1 MNLSTTIIT
10 IILAV
15 SVSPSPIPDQA
26 ETERERDSFHLNR
39 EKRSQTDVENSI
51 SNIAAQLLLE
61 EEPTSLEKLP
71 KFESNSENQAKV
83 VDHIKGL
90 LSDIVTNTVV
100 DDNTDTNMLFIKNN
114 EGLTKSTPT
123 ILQTVYG
130 LDSNTIK
137 DKESFIKII
146 NKMTEREKETTEGSI
161 TTNYVSVF
169 DHKKNND
176 KGDVQKNI
184 LDQYLEY
191 YDQQTEEDE
200 EIRTTTETINL
211 KSATSTTTTSSTTT
225 STTTTSTTTSS
236 TTTSTTPTT
245 TKSTTTTE
253 QTTTTTT
260 AAPTLLERAGSIVTG
275 SIGGLFDGFASLTQA
290 FTPFWIP
297 IQLGRKRRDVME
309 EDTIGES
316 ITDRDIFMNF
326 LLFQKRIK
334 AMNPAK
340 LNTIVAGVVKSVIN
354 TEPTEEVDEMENIYD
369 EIIARQVT
377 ELLLRPKPFSKDIID
392 SSVSENYL

>member
-1 MNLSTTIIT
+1 M
-10 IILAV
+10 
-15 SVSPSPIPDQA
+15 
-26 ETERERDSFHLNR
+26 
-39 EKRSQTDVENSI
+39 
-51 SNIAAQLLLE
+51 
-61 EEPTSLEKLP
+61 
-71 KFESNSENQAKV
+71 
-83 VDHIKGL
+83 
-90 LSDIVTNTVV
+90 
-100 DDNTDTNMLFIKNN
+100 KN
-114 EGLTKSTPT
+114 TPT

-169 DHKKNND
+169 DNKKNNNAD
-176 KGDVQKNI
+176 LQKNI

-191 YDQQTEEDE
+191 YDHEDSE
-200 EIRTTTETINL
+200 MITTTEKISV
-211 KSATSTTTTSSTTT
+211 KSATTSTTTLSTTTSTSTTSSTTP
-225 STTTTSTTTSS
+225 
-236 TTTSTTPTT
+236 STTPST

-260 AAPTLLERAGSIVTG
+260 AAPTLLERAGSFVTG
-275 SIGGLFDGFASLTQA
+275 GIGGIFDGFASLSQA

-297 IQLGRKRRDVME
+297 IQLGRKRRDVR
-309 EDTIGES
+309 EDTMPDSDAIEES

-334 AMNPAK
+334 AMNPEK
-340 LNTIVAGVVKSVIN
+340 LNNIVKGVVKTVIN
-354 TEPTEEVDEMENIYD
+354 TEPTGDVDEMENIYD
-369 EIIARQVT
+369 EVIARQVT

>member
-1 MNLSTTIIT
+1 VNLSVSLIT
-10 IILAV
+10 IILAA
-15 SVSPSPIPDQA
+15 SVSPSPIPEPV
-26 ETERERDSFHLNR
+26 ETESDSFHLNR
-39 EKRSQTDVENSI
+39 EKKSQTDVENSI
-51 SNIAAQLLLE
+51 SNIAAQLLME

-71 KFESNSENQAKV
+71 KLESNSENQAKV

-100 DDNTDTNMLFIKNN
+100 DDNTETNMLFIKNS
-114 EGLTKSTPT
+114 EGLMKNTPT

-169 DHKKNND
+169 DNKKNNNAD
-176 KGDVQKNI
+176 LQKNI

-191 YDQQTEEDE
+191 YDHEDSE
-200 EIRTTTETINL
+200 MITTTEKISV
-211 KSATSTTTTSSTTT
+211 KSATTPTTTSSTTT
-225 STTTTSTTTSS
+225 STSTTSS
-236 TTTSTTPTT
+236 TTPSTTPST

-260 AAPTLLERAGSIVTG
+260 AAPTLLERAGSFVTG
-275 SIGGLFDGFASLTQA
+275 GIGGIFDGFASLSQA

-297 IQLGRKRRDVME
+297 IQLGRKRRDVR
-309 EDTIGES
+309 EDTMPDSDAIEES

-334 AMNPAK
+334 AMNPEK
-340 LNTIVAGVVKSVIN
+340 LNNIVKGVVKTVIN
-354 TEPTEEVDEMENIYD
+354 TEPTGDVDEMENIYD
-369 EIIARQVT
+369 EVIARQVT

>member
-1 MNLSTTIIT
+1 MLLSLAIIT
-10 IILAV
+10 IGLAAR
-15 SVSPSPIPDQA
+15 VSPSPIPEQA
-26 ETERERDSFHLNR
+26 ETGSDSFHLSR

-71 KFESNSENQAKV
+71 KLESNSENQAKV

-90 LSDIVTNTVV
+90 LSDIVTNTVG
-100 DDNTDTNMLFIKNN
+100 DDNTEPNMLFIKNN

-146 NKMTEREKETTEGSI
+146 NQMTEREKETTEGSL

-169 DHKKNND
+169 DTKKNNNAD
-176 KGDVQKNI
+176 LQKNI

-191 YDQQTEEDE
+191 YDQEVGDD
-200 EIRTTTETINL
+200 EIRTTTEKIIV
-211 KSATSTTTTSSTTT
+211 KSATSSATSSTTT
-225 STTTTSTTTSS
+225 STTTTPTTTSS
-236 TTTSTTPTT
+236 TTPSTTPSTT
-245 TKSTTTTE
+245 RSTTTTE

-275 SIGGLFDGFASLTQA
+275 GLGGLFNGFASLGQA

-309 EDTIGES
+309 EDNIADKDAIEES

-340 LNTIVAGVVKSVIN
+340 LNTIVKGVVKSVIN
-354 TEPTEEVDEMENIYD
+354 TEQSEEVDEMENLYD
-369 EIIARQVT
+369 DIIARQVT
-377 ELLLRPKPFSKDIID
+377 ELLLRPKPFSKI
-392 SSVSENYL
+392 

>member
-1 MNLSTTIIT
+1 ML
-10 IILAV
+10 
-15 SVSPSPIPDQA
+15 
-26 ETERERDSFHLNR
+26 
-39 EKRSQTDVENSI
+39 
-51 SNIAAQLLLE
+51 
-61 EEPTSLEKLP
+61 
-71 KFESNSENQAKV
+71 
-83 VDHIKGL
+83 GL
-90 LSDIVTNTVV
+90 
-100 DDNTDTNMLFIKNN
+100 MKN
-114 EGLTKSTPT
+114 TPT
-123 ILQTVYG
+123 ILQTVHG

-161 TTNYVSVF
+161 TTNYVSIF
-169 DHKKNND
+169 DNKNNAE
-176 KGDVQKNI
+176 VQKNI

-191 YDQQTEEDE
+191 YDHEVEDE
-200 EIRTTTETINL
+200 EIRTTTEKIIL
-211 KSATSTTTTSSTTT
+211 KSVTTTTSSTTT
-225 STTTTSTTTSS
+225 TTTTTSTTT
-236 TTTSTTPTT
+236 TPTTPST

-275 SIGGLFDGFASLTQA
+275 GIGGIFNGFASLTQA

-297 IQLGRKRRDVME
+297 IQLGRKRRDVTEVTE
-309 EDTIGES
+309 EDTIEES

-340 LNTIVAGVVKSVIN
+340 LNTIVKGVVKSVIN
-354 TEPTEEVDEMENIYD
+354 TEPTEDVDEMENIYD

-392 SSVSENYL
+392 SSVSENHL

>member
-1 MNLSTTIIT
+1 MLILII
-10 IILAV
+10 
-15 SVSPSPIPDQA
+15 P
-26 ETERERDSFHLNR
+26 
-39 EKRSQTDVENSI
+39 
-51 SNIAAQLLLE
+51 
-61 EEPTSLEKLP
+61 
-71 KFESNSENQAKV
+71 
-83 VDHIKGL
+83 
-90 LSDIVTNTVV
+90 
-100 DDNTDTNMLFIKNN
+100 ML
-114 EGLTKSTPT
+114 GLTKSTPT

-130 LDSNTIK
+130 LDANTIK
-137 DKESFIKII
+137 DKESFVKII

-161 TTNYVSVF
+161 TTNYVSIF
-169 DHKKNND
+169 DKKKNNN
-176 KGDVQKNI
+176 GDVENNI
-184 LDQYLEY
+184 LEQYLEH
-191 YDQQTEEDE
+191 YDQEVEED
-200 EIRTTTETINL
+200 EIRTTTEKIIV
-211 KSATSTTTTSSTTT
+211 KSATTSTTTTSSTTT

-236 TTTSTTPTT
+236 TTPST

-260 AAPTLLERAGSIVTG
+260 AAPTLLERAGNIVTG
-275 SIGGLFDGFASLTQA
+275 GIGGLFNGFASLTQA

-297 IQLGRKRRDVME
+297 IQLGRKRRDVKEEEE
-309 EDTIGES
+309 EDTMEES

-340 LNTIVAGVVKSVIN
+340 LNTIVKGVVKTVIN
-354 TEPTEEVDEMENIYD
+354 TEPTEEMDEMENIYD

>member
-1 MNLSTTIIT
+1 M
-10 IILAV
+10 
-15 SVSPSPIPDQA
+15 
-26 ETERERDSFHLNR
+26 
-39 EKRSQTDVENSI
+39 
-51 SNIAAQLLLE
+51 
-61 EEPTSLEKLP
+61 
-71 KFESNSENQAKV
+71 
-83 VDHIKGL
+83 
-90 LSDIVTNTVV
+90 
-100 DDNTDTNMLFIKNN
+100 KN
-114 EGLTKSTPT
+114 TPT

-169 DHKKNND
+169 DNKKNNNAD
-176 KGDVQKNI
+176 LQKNI

-191 YDQQTEEDE
+191 YDQDE
-200 EIRTTTETINL
+200 SEIGTTTEKIIV
-211 KSATSTTTTSSTTT
+211 KSATSSTTTSSTTT

-236 TTTSTTPTT
+236 TTTSTTPST

-260 AAPTLLERAGSIVTG
+260 AAPTLLERAGSIVSG
-275 SIGGLFDGFASLTQA
+275 GIGGIFDGFASLSQA

-297 IQLGRKRRDVME
+297 IQLGRKRREVR
-309 EDTIGES
+309 EDTIADTDAMEES

-334 AMNPAK
+334 AMNPEK
-340 LNTIVAGVVKSVIN
+340 LNNIVKGVVKTVIN
-354 TEPTEEVDEMENIYD
+354 TEPTQDVDEMENIYD

>member
-1 MNLSTTIIT
+1 ML
-10 IILAV
+10 IILM
-15 SVSPSPIPDQA
+15 
-26 ETERERDSFHLNR
+26 L
-39 EKRSQTDVENSI
+39 
-51 SNIAAQLLLE
+51 
-61 EEPTSLEKLP
+61 
-71 KFESNSENQAKV
+71 
-83 VDHIKGL
+83 GL
-90 LSDIVTNTVV
+90 
-100 DDNTDTNMLFIKNN
+100 MKN
-114 EGLTKSTPT
+114 TPT

-169 DHKKNND
+169 DNKKNNNAD
-176 KGDVQKNI
+176 LQKNI

-191 YDQQTEEDE
+191 YDQDDTE
-200 EIRTTTETINL
+200 IGTTTEKIIV
-211 KSATSTTTTSSTTT
+211 KSATSSTTTSSTTT

-236 TTTSTTPTT
+236 TTTSTTPST

-260 AAPTLLERAGSIVTG
+260 AAPTLLERAGSIVSG
-275 SIGGLFDGFASLTQA
+275 GIGGIFDGFASLSQA

-297 IQLGRKRRDVME
+297 IQLGRKRREVR
-309 EDTIGES
+309 EDTIADTDAMEES

-334 AMNPAK
+334 AMNPEK
-340 LNTIVAGVVKSVIN
+340 LNNIVKGVVKTVIN
-354 TEPTEEVDEMENIYD
+354 TEPTQDVDEMENIYD

>member
-1 MNLSTTIIT
+1 ML
-10 IILAV
+10 
-15 SVSPSPIPDQA
+15 
-26 ETERERDSFHLNR
+26 
-39 EKRSQTDVENSI
+39 
-51 SNIAAQLLLE
+51 
-61 EEPTSLEKLP
+61 
-71 KFESNSENQAKV
+71 
-83 VDHIKGL
+83 GL
-90 LSDIVTNTVV
+90 
-100 DDNTDTNMLFIKNN
+100 MKN
-114 EGLTKSTPT
+114 TPT

-161 TTNYVSVF
+161 TTNYVSIF
-169 DHKKNND
+169 DNKKENNAEL
-176 KGDVQKNI
+176 QKNI

-191 YDQQTEEDE
+191 YDHEVEDE
-200 EIRTTTETINL
+200 EIRTTTEKIIL
-211 KSATSTTTTSSTTT
+211 KSATTSTTTTSSTTTTT

-236 TTTSTTPTT
+236 TTTSTTPST

-275 SIGGLFDGFASLTQA
+275 GIGGIFNGFASLSQA

-297 IQLGRKRRDVME
+297 IQLGRKRRDVTDVTE
-309 EDTIGES
+309 EDTVEES

-340 LNTIVAGVVKSVIN
+340 LNTIVKGVVKSVID
-354 TEPTEEVDEMENIYD
+354 TEPTEDVDEMENIYD

-392 SSVSENYL
+392 SSVSENHL

>member
-1 MNLSTTIIT
+1 MKVSTYFQT
-10 IILAV
+10 
-15 SVSPSPIPDQA
+15 
-26 ETERERDSFHLNR
+26 LNYL
-39 EKRSQTDVENSI
+39 
-51 SNIAAQLLLE
+51 NI
-61 EEPTSLEKLP
+61 
-71 KFESNSENQAKV
+71 NV
-83 VDHIKGL
+83 R
-90 LSDIVTNTVV
+90 
-100 DDNTDTNMLFIKNN
+100 
-114 EGLTKSTPT
+114 GLTKSTPT

-176 KGDVQKNI
+176 KTDVQKNI

-309 EDTIGES
+309 EDTIEES

-340 LNTIVAGVVKSVIN
+340 LNNIVAGVVKSVIN
-354 TEPTEEVDEMENIYD
+354 NEPTEEVDEMENIYD